1 MTPNHGTAGLL
12 LSLTVTRWHPELA
25 VIVAVSA
32 FVGGI
37 LPDADL
43 KLTHRKTLHYPAYYG
58 IVTLVFLVLA
68 VISNSVVVVVGLY
81 FFGAAA
87 LHCYADYFVG
97 IEKPSDETDG
107 DGVLYLHPRK
117 KWVGPKEIIK
127 YAGSP
132 GDLLVGIL
140 LAVPPLLYYGDLPF
154 WLTVLSVSGSL
165 LYFVKRQYSR
175 HKS

>member
-12 LSLTVTRWHPELA
+12 LSLTVTKWYPELA
-25 VIVAVSA
+25 GIVALSA
-32 FVGGI
+32 LLGGV
-37 LPDADL
+37 LPDIDI
-43 KLTHRKTLHYPAYYG
+43 KLEHRKTLHYPAYYG
-58 IVTLVFLVLA
+58 IVTVIFLGLA
-68 VISNSVVVVVGLY
+68 AISNSIVVVVGLY

-97 IEKPSDETDG
+97 IEKPSDETNA
-107 DGVLYLHPRK
+107 DGVLYLHPRE
-117 KWVGPKEIIK
+117 KWIGPKEIIR

-140 LAVPPLLYYGDLPF
+140 LAVPPLLYYSDLPF

-175 HKS
+175 HTS